1 MLINNWYVACASS
14 EVSPTKPLRVRMLGC
29 AFVLFRD
36 AAGKVACLADVCPH
50 RGAALGG
57 GEIVGHEVACPYHG
71 WRFAADGRC
80 THIPALGPDVTPPK
94 RVRVDHYPTQEK
106 YGWVWAFL
114 GDLPEAQRPQIP
126 ELFPEFNDNTTW
138 RRMPYQFEAKANWM
152 RFEENSLDTAHTNF
166 VHRQF
171 GAKRTPK
178 LDPYPIEP
186 TEWGAKVARQKPAPQ
201 QDQKSGEIAKLL
213 AADRRS
219 TSVTLEFSLIGLCHR
234 IQPTFREGMSQINFT
249 ARTPIDLYTSRA
261 IGWQARN
268 YLLEPEHDAERMAGI
283 LLAVEEDLRVVEA
296 VEPKITPRSLSD
308 EFLTETDGMEVA
320 FRKTVSRYSALG
332 NEIDIERFEEER
344 KRQVLVIP
352 SPGRREDPG
361 NWVHRTVPLI
371 PAGSAPADGGKR
383 D

>member
-1 MLINNWYVACASS
+1 MRID
-14 EVSPTKPLRVRMLGC
+14 R
-29 AFVLFRD
+29 
-36 AAGKVACLADVCPH
+36 
-50 RGAALGG
+50 
-57 GEIVGHEVACPYHG
+57 
-71 WRFAADGRC
+71 
-80 THIPALGPDVTPPK
+80 
-94 RVRVDHYPTQEK
+94 YPTQEK

-114 GDLPEAQRPQIP
+114 GDLPEAQRPGIP
-126 ELFPEFNDNTTW
+126 ELFPEFDDEVHW
-138 RRMPYQFEAKANWM
+138 RRIPYQFEAKANWM

-178 LDPYPIEP
+178 LDHYPVVA
-186 TEWGAKVARQKPAPQ
+186 TQWGARVARQKPAPQ

-219 TSVTLEFSLIGLCHR
+219 TSVTLEFSLVGLCHR
-234 IQPTFREGMSQINFT
+234 IQPTFRERMSQINFT
-249 ARTPIDLYTSRA
+249 ARTPIDAWNSRA

-283 LLAVEEDLRVVEA
+283 LLAVEEDLRVVEK
-296 VEPKITPRSLSD
+296 VEPKLTPRSLTD

-320 FRKTVSRYSALG
+320 FRKTVQRYAALG
-332 NEIDIERFEEER
+332 NEIDLERFEQER
-344 KRQVLVIP
+344 RRQVLVIP

-371 PAGSAPADGGKR
+371 PADGGTPR
-383 D
+383 